1 MRIFIRFLILF
12 ALAAG
17 IAIGGRFNPGN
28 VVFFYPPTRIDM
40 SLNVFLVLM
49 FILFVII
56 YFLVRTF
63 VATMNMPA
71 KVAEYR
77 QMKRERD
84 SNKALREALKALFE
98 GRFGHAE
105 KSALKAVELPENAA
119 LSALIGARAAH
130 HMGQFERRN
139 AWFTRIEEDQAHKTA
154 RLVTMTELYVD
165 EHKAEQALDA
175 VRELNA
181 RGKRHI
187 QVLRWA
193 LKANQ
198 QAKNWAEVVK
208 LVRTLEKNHSIHPAL
223 AGRLRE
229 MAYEALLKEHGH
241 DPESLRRVWNE
252 VPAGERKNRYIALS
266 AAAAFTKCQLLEDA
280 RSIVEAS
287 LAEEWDSRLLRVY
300 REAAAPE
307 GSAALRTQ
315 IENCEVWLQTHPKN
329 AELELTLGMLCFNQK
344 LWGKAQVH
352 LEDAL
357 AHCTEPR
364 TIRES
369 NLSLARLHETIGQA
383 EQAANYYRQCAIAT
397 TL

>member
-1 MRIFIRFLILF
+1 M
-12 ALAAG
+12 AAG
-17 IAIGGRFNPGN
+17 IAIGGRFNLKQCG
-28 VVFFYPPTRIDM
+28 VLLSTDTDRHV
-40 SLNVFLVLM
+40 LNVFLVLM

-175 VRELNA
+175 VLRIEC

-187 QVLRWA
+187 QVC
-193 LKANQ
+193 
-198 QAKNWAEVVK
+198 VG
-208 LVRTLEKNHSIHPAL
+208 P
-223 AGRLRE
+223 
-229 MAYEALLKEHGH
+229 
-241 DPESLRRVWNE
+241 
-252 VPAGERKNRYIALS
+252 
-266 AAAAFTKCQLLEDA
+266 
-280 RSIVEAS
+280 
-287 LAEEWDSRLLRVY
+287 
-300 REAAAPE
+300 
-307 GSAALRTQ
+307 
-315 IENCEVWLQTHPKN
+315 
-329 AELELTLGMLCFNQK
+329 
-344 LWGKAQVH
+344 
-352 LEDAL
+352 
-357 AHCTEPR
+357 
-364 TIRES
+364 
-369 NLSLARLHETIGQA
+369 
-383 EQAANYYRQCAIAT
+383 
-397 TL
+397 